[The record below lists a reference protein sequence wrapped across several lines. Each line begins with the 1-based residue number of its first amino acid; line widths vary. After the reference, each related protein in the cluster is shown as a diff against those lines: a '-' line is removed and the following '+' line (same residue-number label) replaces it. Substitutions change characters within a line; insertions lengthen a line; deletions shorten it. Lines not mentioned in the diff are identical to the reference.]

1 MQPYKGF
8 SEEGT
13 ILPSFHTSAGLANWE
28 TRKPV
33 NFI

>member
-28 TRKPV
+28 SKNTLDKV
-33 NFI
+33 